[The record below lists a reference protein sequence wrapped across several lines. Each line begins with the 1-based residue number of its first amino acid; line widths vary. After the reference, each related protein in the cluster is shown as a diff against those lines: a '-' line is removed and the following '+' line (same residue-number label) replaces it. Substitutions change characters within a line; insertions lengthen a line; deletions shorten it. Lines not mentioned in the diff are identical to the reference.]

1 MRVLTPKLSIITGL
15 AILLARGSMAENAGP
30 AEPLDFSRENLEQ
43 LCREKRDDDTAREML
58 LRAIESG
65 VATKDDGLCRLVTDR
80 LRSILRPA
88 DRDGLVKRIG
98 RQLAKPAL
106 EFNPDRLAA
115 LLCSFGPLAAKADL
129 PLLKRC
135 LEVENEAVRASALRV
150 MVDLGTDE
158 SLGTV
163 SAQTAKLDFRL
174 AGELAKSYYAPAVAH
189 LLATYSTNAM
199 SFKPTPQQVAEN
211 RAIAVFFAQ
220 ADERAIDG
228 LVMELSRTTRA
239 AAWDLGE
246 RVLKKLLNPDNA
258 ESLLPF
264 LDHKSEA
271 ALLRGLELFLSV
283 ADEKARTKLAA
294 RVVEEMT
301 KDNEFRSRGIAILG
315 RARQGSDVI
324 GKVLTDTDRFI
335 LISACRAAADLGNPA
350 LGARILPL
358 LAHDHF
364 DVRLEACDALG
375 ILKIASAAPRLEA
388 IFKED
393 SDFFVKDAAARALT
407 KITGQSVRLL
417 DHPDVQARVKA
428 NAQVPERR
436 TPRPGCPIL
445 GLIPE
450 PQEVTLRDGSFP
462 VDSEQCAIVI
472 DKGASESDRFS
483 AEALA
488 ADLKRFYGVRL
499 RVVDTDGAQGK
510 CGIFIAS
517 VRGDETTRALA
528 RRLGM
533 KWDRRLGDQGYLL
546 TITADVVA
554 ILAEADTG
562 RYYGTVTLLQLIKR
576 TKDGK
581 HLLPTMD
588 IVDWPDLKFRGFLG
602 DYRIPGLSE
611 EDSLRLLSRFKF
623 NFCRGG
629 GGAVARKYHV
639 FDLPEA
645 PCGGH
650 CGPPILGLPE
660 SMWEAFGGREPG
672 PCPVAFGMHEGMG
685 TAIRRKIGH
694 SPCPYWFARADETG
708 CGTDP
713 RSRRFVG
720 PDSPAFRGEDGRG
733 WLWSYHWAK
742 NVIEPTRDLGKTV
755 VLWSDTVSKSQDLFV
770 QFIDKKDVYLVPWA
784 YGGDGSG
791 RTRRWQECGMMD
803 RVIGMP
809 ALATGGG
816 GAMHPANLGNGF
828 AFTENLCTNGAAGVW
843 QSLWADYAVGSLV
856 VPWIA
861 TAHLG
866 WSFERNP
873 GTQQEFGRSFL
884 PNASAKIFGDRRVL
898 PMVSEM
904 MELRARVPDL
914 SDKKG
919 QGQFVGELAER
930 FAGSAK
936 KSPLAHDRALF
947 ERGFSDLLS
956 IRRKLAAITGKLRE
970 GQTWAGALTDFYCC
984 EAERRMLGAD
994 LWIVFAEALVEFDG
1008 ILASYRSEHKR
1019 SILEPPAQGLQD
1031 EGGELDD
1038 ELDEALHE
1046 ADAAEKALIG
1056 IRDRFSRYL
1065 KRYRA
1070 AEKWAQRHRYPKPRQ
1085 GGTPAQ
1091 FLEAVVEEM
1100 SSAVEAYRTQGFI
1113 PENLLSRCR
1122 GLGHQLPR

>member
-1 MRVLTPKLSIITGL
+1 MRILTPKLSIIALFALCL
-15 AILLARGSMAENAGP
+15 ATCSMAENAGP
-30 AEPLDFSRENLEQ
+30 AEPLEFSHENLEQ
-43 LCREKRDDDTAREML
+43 LCREKRDDDAAREML

-65 VATKDDGLCRLVTDR
+65 VATKDDGLRRLVTDR
-80 LRSILRPA
+80 LRSILGPA
-88 DRDGLVKRIG
+88 DRVELAKRIA
-98 RQLAKPAL
+98 RQLAEPAM
-106 EFNPDRLAA
+106 ESDPERLAA
-115 LLCSFGPLAAKADL
+115 LVCSFGPVAAGEDL

-135 LEVENEAVRASALRV
+135 LEVENEAARASALRA
-150 MVDLGTDE
+150 MVDLGTDG
-158 SLGTV
+158 SLRTV
-163 SAQTAKLDFRL
+163 SAHTAKMDFRL
-174 AGELAKSYYAPAVAH
+174 AHELAGSYYPPAVAT
-189 LLATYSTNAM
+189 LLATYSAGAM
-199 SFKPTPQQVAEN
+199 SFKPTPQQVAET
-211 RAIAVFFAQ
+211 RAIAAFFAQ
-220 ADERAIDG
+220 ADERALDG
-228 LVMELSRTTRA
+228 LVMELSRTTRT
-239 AAWDLGE
+239 AAWALGE
-246 RVLKKLLNPDNA
+246 KVLRELLNSDNA
-258 ESLLPF
+258 EGLLPF

-271 ALLRGLELFLSV
+271 ALLRGVELFLSA
-283 ADEKARTKLAA
+283 ADEKARRELAA
-294 RVVEEMT
+294 RVVEKMAV
-301 KDNEFRSRGIAILG
+301 DNGFRSRGIAILG
-315 RARQGSDVI
+315 RAQQGAEV
-324 GKVLTDTDRFI
+324 VARALTDGDRFV
-335 LISACRAAADLGNPA
+335 LISACRAAADLGDPA
-350 LGARILPL
+350 LGAKIVPL
-358 LAHDHF
+358 LDHNHF
-364 DVRLEACDALG
+364 DVRLETCDALG
-375 ILKIASAAPRLEA
+375 ILKVASAAPRLRT
-388 IFKED
+388 IFEED

-407 KITGQSVRLL
+407 KITGQSVRLI

-436 TPRPGCPIL
+436 TPSPGCPTL

-450 PQEVTLRDGSFP
+450 PQEVTLSEGRFAIDP
-462 VDSEQCAIVI
+462 EQCAIVVE
-472 DKGASESDRFS
+472 KGASESDRFS

-488 ADLKRFYGVRL
+488 ADLKRFYGIEL
-499 RVVDTDGAQGK
+499 RVVDTSEASGK
-510 CGIFIAS
+510 RSIFIAS
-517 VRGDETTRALA
+517 VPGDETTRALA
-528 RRLGM
+528 SRLGM

-546 TITADVVA
+546 TITPDLVV
-554 ILAEADTG
+554 ILADADAG
-562 RYYGTVTLLQLIKR
+562 RYYGTVTLLQLFRR
-576 TKDGK
+576 TEGGSYA
-581 HLLPTMD
+581 LPALDT
-588 IVDWPDLKFRGFLG
+588 VDWPDLKFRGFLG

-611 EDSLRLLSRFKF
+611 EESLRLLSRFKF

-672 PCPVAFGMHEGMG
+672 PCPVAFGMHEATGK
-685 TAIRRKIGH
+685 AIERKVGH

-713 RSRRFVG
+713 RSRRFVA
-720 PDSPAFRGEDGRG
+720 PDSPVFRGEDGRG
-733 WLWSYHWAK
+733 WLWSYHWVK
-742 NVIEPTRDLGKTV
+742 NVIEPTHNLGKTV
-755 VLWSDTVSKSQDLFV
+755 VLWSDTVSKSQDSFA

-809 ALATGGG
+809 ALGTGGG

-828 AFTENLCTNGAAGVW
+828 AFTENLCRNGAAGVW
-843 QSLWADYAVGSLV
+843 QSLWAEYAVGSLV

-861 TAHLG
+861 TVHLG
-866 WSFERNP
+866 WSFGRNP
-873 GTQQEFGRSFL
+873 KTQQEFGRSFL
-884 PNASAKIFGDRRVL
+884 PNVSAKIFGDARVL

-904 MELRARVPDL
+904 MELRVPVPDL

-919 QGQFVGELAER
+919 PGQFVSELARR

-936 KSPLAHDRALF
+936 RSPFAYDKALF
-947 ERGFSDLLS
+947 ERGFSDLLDL
-956 IRRKLAAITGKLRE
+956 RRKLAAITGKLRE
-970 GQTWAGALTDFYCC
+970 GPTRAGALTDFYCC

-994 LWIVFAEALVEFDG
+994 LWIVFAQALVEFDG
-1008 ILASYRSEHKR
+1008 ILTSYRSEHQR

-1046 ADAAEKALIG
+1046 ADAAEKALFR
-1056 IRDRFSRYL
+1056 IRDRFAGYL

-1070 AEKWAQRHRYPKPRQ
+1070 AEEWAQRHRYPKPRQ

-1091 FLEAVVEEM
+1091 FLEAVVKEM

-1122 GLGHQLPR
+1122 ELGHQLQR